1 MAAMTSLLPDRTVDR
16 EEATPGLISLTDSD
30 EILDA
35 LSSNTARNILA
46 TLHDEPAT
54 PSEIAEAVETS
65 LQNANYHLNKL
76 ERAGLI
82 DVVDTW
88 YSAKGR
94 EMDVYAPA
102 NKPLIM
108 FAGES
113 GSEEQL
119 RKLTTTS

>member
-1 MAAMTSLLPDRTVDR
+1 MAAMTSLLPDRTVDGD
-16 EEATPGLISLTDSD
+16 EATPGLISLTDSD

-35 LSSNTARNILA
+35 LSSDTAREILA
-46 TLHDEPAT
+46 AVHEEPAT
-54 PSEIAEAVETS
+54 ASEIAEMVGTS
-65 LQNANYHLNKL
+65 LQNTNYHLSKL
-76 ERAGLI
+76 QEAGLI

-102 NKPLIM
+102 NRPLIM

-119 RKLTTTS
+119 RKLATT

>member
-1 MAAMTSLLPDRTVDR
+1 MAAMTSLLPDRTVDGD
-16 EEATPGLISLTDSD
+16 EATPGLISLTDSD

-35 LSSNTARNILA
+35 LSSKTARDIL
-46 TLHDEPAT
+46 TTVHDGPAT
-54 PSEIAEAVETS
+54 ASEIADTVGTS
-65 LQNANYHLNKL
+65 LQNANYHLSKL
-76 ERAGLI
+76 QGAGLI

-94 EMDVYAPA
+94 EMDVYAPV
-102 NKPLIM
+102 NQPLIM

-119 RKLTTTS
+119 RKLTTT

>member
-1 MAAMTSLLPDRTVDR
+1 MAAMTSLLPDRTVDGD
-16 EEATPGLISLTDSD
+16 EATPGLISLTDSD

-35 LSSNTARNILA
+35 LSSNTARDVLA
-46 TLHDEPAT
+46 AVHEEPAT
-54 PSEIAEAVETS
+54 ASEIADAVGTS
-65 LQNANYHLNKL
+65 LQNTNYHLGKL
-76 ERAGLI
+76 QEAGLI

-102 NKPLIM
+102 NQPLIM

-119 RKLTTTS
+119 RKLATP